1 MAKYFIT
8 GISGFIGLELCRL
21 LKEGGHDVVGLIHK
35 NNPPELASLDVTLIT
50 ADLNQP
56 EKYQDALSEC
66 DFITHLAGNPKFGNG
81 PEYEAQNIATTRA
94 LLEVAKKSTG
104 NLKRFIFIS
113 TIGAIDRAADDTCS
127 NPLDETSE
135 AFPCSDYG
143 KSKLKGEELVRESGL
158 AYTIIRP
165 TLVVGSKM
173 RFASHVA
180 VFCRAALNK
189 SLFARIN
196 WPGKISVIHVSDL
209 ASSIIFASKH
219 KDAEN
224 NTYFAAG
231 DAVAIGDIMKQANP
245 ELFQINISV
254 FVKVLN
260 TFTRFIPFSLKA
272 LLFPALTASDKN
284 LRDLGWT
291 CSYSDSDSIAEVVA
305 REDARKNVLKSPGG
319 WTLVTG
325 AASGLGM
332 ELAIKLQS
340 MGRKLILI
348 DINKEKLQNICA
360 DQADVI
366 RIKCDLSDW
375 KATESVLSQELE
387 YEITNNILET
397 YLCAGFGL
405 RGEVSKLDAQAQ
417 ADIVRVNVLSRLQI
431 ATKYIPAMINHQF
444 GRIIYISSSSA
455 YQPLPYMGVY
465 AASNAAVLL
474 LGESLAYE
482 NSGNG
487 IEVLTVCPGGMSTN
501 FQKSAGVKEIGGEK
515 LMTPSEAADIILK
528 SVGKNKQVIMPGFRS
543 FVMSLVAR
551 VLPRKV
557 SLILWGK
564 LMSVAR

>member
-8 GISGFIGLELCRL
+8 GVSGFIGLELCLL
-21 LKEGGHDVVGLIHK
+21 LKEAGHEVVGLIHK
-35 NNPPELASLDVTLIT
+35 NSPPELTSLDVTLIT

-56 EKYQDALSEC
+56 EKYQDALNEC
-66 DFITHLAGNPKFGNG
+66 DYIAHLAGNPKFGNG
-81 PEYEAQNIATTRA
+81 PEYEAQNIDTTRA
-94 LLEVAKKSTG
+94 LLEAANNSTG
-104 NLKRFIFIS
+104 KLKRFIFIS
-113 TIGAIDRAADDTCS
+113 TIGAVDRAATDNCS
-127 NPLDETSE
+127 KLLDEVSE
-135 AFPCSDYG
+135 AYPCSDYG
-143 KSKLKGEELVRESGL
+143 KSKLVAEQLVRNAGL

-165 TLVVGSKM
+165 TLVIGNKM

-180 VFCRAALNK
+180 VFSRAALNK
-189 SLFARIN
+189 SLFARIY

-209 ASSIIFASKH
+209 ANSIIFASQN

-231 DAVAIGDIMKQANP
+231 DAVAIGEIMKQANP
-245 ELFQINISV
+245 GLFQINISA
-254 FVKVLN
+254 FVNLLQLFV
-260 TFTRFIPFSLKA
+260 RFIPFSLKA
-272 LLFPALTASDKN
+272 LLLPALTASDKK
-284 LRDLGWT
+284 LKDLGWT
-291 CSYSDSDSIAEVVA
+291 CSYSESDAIAEVVA
-305 REDARKNVLKSPGG
+305 REEARKNVLKSPGG

-332 ELAIKLQS
+332 ELARKLQS

-348 DINKEKLQNICA
+348 DIDKEKLQAICA
-360 DQADVI
+360 DQPDVI
-366 RIKCDLSDW
+366 RIQCDLSDW
-375 KATESVLSQELE
+375 EVTESVLSKELDSG
-387 YEITNNILET
+387 ISNNILET

-405 RGEVSKLDAQAQ
+405 RGEISMLDAQAQ
-417 ADIVRVNVLSRLQI
+417 ANIVRVNVLSRLQI
-431 ATKYIPAMINHQF
+431 AMKYISAMINHQF

-515 LMTPSEAADIILK
+515 LMTPAEAADIILN
-528 SVGKNKQVIMPGFRS
+528 SIGKNKQVIMPGFRS
-543 FVMSLVAR
+543 FAMSLAAR
-551 VLPRKV
+551 VLPRKIT
-557 SLILWGK
+557 LMLWGK